1 MEQPVSEKFKYMQN
15 WYYRIGIVLTLSGV
29 SVISAG
35 VSVLGWVVMSIGMI
49 LMAFVIYREV
59 KILNNREKRNP

>member
-1 MEQPVSEKFKYMQN
+1 MESSEMFTYTQN
-15 WYYRIGIVLTLSGV
+15 WYYRIGIVLTLFGA

-35 VSVLGWVVMSIGMI
+35 VSVLGWVAMSVGIA

-59 KILNNREKRNP
+59 KILNNREERNS